1 MLDASTI
8 ALFGAI
14 FVVGALIFIA
24 ILLTSNRRY
33 NFNKLEY
40 QSDFLAIENSLE
52 RDNPQSYN
60 MAVVEADKLLDKA
73 MHEMG
78 IPGKTMGDRLK
89 KCGKEKFSKLDSVW
103 HAHKLRNQI
112 AHEPRFS
119 VDYQQARRALAT
131 YRQALKDLGAI

>member
-78 IPGKTMGDRLK
+78 ISGKTMGDRLK